1 MTLYNNLGGEQGIG
15 QIVDDFYKLIM
26 ADNTL
31 NHFFAHTDMQKQR
44 RLQISF
50 FSKIFEGP
58 DQYTGRPMEKTHTGM
73 SLQPQHFDAIAKH
86 LSQAMASRGV
96 SPEDTNAALARV
108 SALKNAILNK

>member
-1 MTLYNNLGGEQGIG
+1 
-15 QIVDDFYKLIM
+15 
-26 ADNTL
+26 
-31 NHFFAHTDMQKQR
+31 
-44 RLQISF
+44 
-50 FSKIFEGP
+50 
-58 DQYTGRPMEKTHTGM
+58 M

>member
-15 QIVDDFYKLIM
+15 QIVDDFYKRVM

-31 NHFFAHTDMQKQR
+31 NQFFAHTDMEKQR
-44 RLQISF
+44 RLQIAF

-73 SLQPQHFDAIAKH
+73 NLQPQHFDAISKH
-86 LSQAMASRGV
+86 LREAMAARGA
-96 SPEDTNAALARV
+96 SPQDTNDALTRV
-108 SALKNAILNK
+108 SNLKGAILNK